1 VLLTSGGTLEGLNS
15 CIWTGIVLTL
25 MITKTEIIYHQYYNT
40 FLIITEYQTEH
51 LHLTMKSDIR
61 IYALVA
67 VEAIL
72 TVKYFLT
79 QIYDIKYCKELIN
92 STYKIKTM
100 HK

>member
-1 VLLTSGGTLEGLNS
+1 
-15 CIWTGIVLTL
+15 
-25 MITKTEIIYHQYYNT
+25 MIYHQYYNT
-40 FLIITEYQTEH
+40 FSIITEFQTEH

-67 VEAIL
+67 VKAIP
-72 TVKYFLT
+72 TIKYFLT

-92 STYKIKTM
+92 SSYKKKTI